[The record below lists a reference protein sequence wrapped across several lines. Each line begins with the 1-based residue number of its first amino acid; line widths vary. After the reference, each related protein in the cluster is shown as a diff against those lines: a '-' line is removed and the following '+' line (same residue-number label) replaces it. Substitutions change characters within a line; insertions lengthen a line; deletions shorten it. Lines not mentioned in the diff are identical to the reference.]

1 MIGRF
6 AAMIY
11 DMFRVLFRA
20 MRIFLETDGEQR
32 SASFAYY
39 ALFSLLPLL
48 LLMVSIG
55 SLFVSRE
62 RAADAV
68 VDFVNNYVPVSV
80 GAEINIYKTITG
92 VMKAR
97 GSVSAVAVIGLL
109 WSSTRFFQALVRG
122 INRAWGTHEYS
133 WWRLPLKNLAMM
145 GIVASGL
152 LLGIL
157 IPTIMDAVEGYYRH
171 HWMEYDF
178 GALALTFRLVRF
190 LVPTIV
196 LFYGFL
202 MLYKFSPRRK
212 TAFSEVWI
220 ASLVIALG
228 LQGVQWLFVIYT
240 RNFHNFNAVYG
251 TFGGLIALLLWIYI
265 TGAIIIF
272 GGCLSAARAE
282 VAGKIQHTKTSSL

>member
-1 MIGRF
+1 MLHWL
-6 AAMIY
+6 AVMIY

-20 MRIFLETDGEQR
+20 VRIFLDTDGEQR

-48 LLMVSIG
+48 LLLVLIG
-55 SLFVSRE
+55 SLFVSKD
-62 RAADAV
+62 RAANAV

-80 GAEINIYKTITG
+80 GAQINIYKTITG

-97 GSVSAVAVIGLL
+97 GSVSVVAAIGLL
-109 WSSTRFFQALVRG
+109 WSSMRFFQALVRG
-122 INRAWGTHEYS
+122 INCAWGTHELS
-133 WWRLPLKNLAMM
+133 WWRVPLKNLVMM
-145 GIVASGL
+145 GAVASGL

-171 HWMEYDF
+171 HFADYDF
-178 GALALTFRLVRF
+178 GALALTFRMIRF
-190 LVPTIV
+190 LVPSIV

-212 TAFSEVWI
+212 TKFSEVWI
-220 ASLVIALG
+220 AALVIAFG

-240 RNFHNFNAVYG
+240 RNFSNFNAVYG
-251 TFGGLIALLLWIYI
+251 AFGGIIALMLWIYI
-265 TGAIIIF
+265 TGALIIL

-282 VAGKIQHTKTSSL
+282 IAGKVQHTKTSAL